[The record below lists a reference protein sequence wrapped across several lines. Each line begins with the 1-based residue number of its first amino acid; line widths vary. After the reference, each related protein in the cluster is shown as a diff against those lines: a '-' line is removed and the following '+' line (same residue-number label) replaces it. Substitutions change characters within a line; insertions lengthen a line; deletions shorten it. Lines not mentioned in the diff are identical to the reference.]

1 MALTLDSTRF
11 VCHSWPPLSQQGGH
25 AEGPNLPYVNVQ
37 LTGDRLAA
45 EQKLELIQRITKV
58 FVDVLGKEP
67 ATTFIVIQEID
78 PENWGVHGTS
88 VALRREARARGEKV

>member
-1 MALTLDSTRF
+1 M
-11 VCHSWPPLSQQGGH
+11 SQQGGH
-25 AEGPNLPYVNVQ
+25 AEDSKLPYVNVQ

-58 FVDVLGKEP
+58 FVDVLGKDP

-88 VALRREARARGEKV
+88 VALRREARARGEKL